1 MIKFICFL
9 IKVFGFQI
17 DWFEIIFVVP
27 DVGWAN
33 PPSQP
38 NYSEIFFR
46 TGR

>member
-9 IKVFGFQI
+9 IKVCGFQI

-27 DVGWAN
+27 DAGGQS
-33 PPSQP
+33 PKSP
-38 NYSEIFFR
+38 YYFEISFR